1 MQRGDS
7 VIRAVRGATTVV
19 QNTEEEIINKTE
31 ELLHSMIQA
40 NSIVAEDVAQ
50 VLISV
55 TADIT
60 ACFPAKALRNLEG
73 WDYVPVMCTKE
84 IAVPNSLPSCI
95 RVMMTVNTEIAQR
108 DVRHSYLHG
117 AVTLRP
123 DLAQSLTVDN

>member
-1 MQRGDS
+1 MIRG
-7 VIRAVRGATTVV
+7 VRGATTILE
-19 QNTEEEIINKTE
+19 NSEKEIICKTE
-31 ELLHSMIQA
+31 ELLTSMIDA
-40 NSIVAEDVAQ
+40 NNIVAEDVAQ

-95 RVMMTVNTEIAQR
+95 RVMMTVNTEVAQKNIQ
-108 DVRHSYLHG
+108 HIYLHE
-117 AVTLRP
+117 AVSLRP
-123 DLAQSLTVDN
+123 DLAKALSVDN

>member
-1 MQRGDS
+1 MIRG
-7 VIRAVRGATTVV
+7 VRGATTIEE
-19 QNTEEEIINKTE
+19 NTEKEIICKTE
-31 ELLHSMIQA
+31 ELLQNMIVA
-40 NSIVAEDVAQ
+40 NDIVAEDVAQ

-95 RVMMTVNTEIAQR
+95 RVMMTVNTEVPQKDI
-108 DVRHSYLHG
+108 HHIYLHE
-117 AVTLRP
+117 AASLRP
-123 DLAQSLTVDN
+123 DLAKTLSVDN

>member
-1 MQRGDS
+1 MIRG
-7 VIRAVRGATTVV
+7 VRGATTI
-19 QNTEEEIINKTE
+19 TENSEKEIISKTE
-31 ELLHSMIQA
+31 ELLRSMIHA

-84 IAVPNSLPSCI
+84 IAVPNSLSSCI
-95 RVMMTVNTEIAQR
+95 RVMMTVNTEVPQKDIQ
-108 DVRHSYLHG
+108 HLYLHE
-117 AVTLRP
+117 AVNLRP
-123 DLAQSLTVDN
+123 DLARPITVDN

>member
-1 MQRGDS
+1 MIRG
-7 VIRAVRGATTVV
+7 VRGATTILENSE
-19 QNTEEEIINKTE
+19 QEIIGKTE
-31 ELLHSMIQA
+31 ELLRSMIKA
-40 NSIVAEDVAQ
+40 NNIVAEDVAQ

-60 ACFPAKALRNLEG
+60 ACFPAKALRSLEG

-108 DVRHSYLHG
+108 DIQHIYLHE
-117 AVTLRP
+117 AVNLRP
-123 DLAQSLTVDN
+123 DLAKTLTVDN